1 MRCPTVLVHG
11 GTPFNL
17 EGEGDHIFGEGSHSL
32 TALLTLPPP
41 SFTPTFSITS
51 NSQFGLLGS
60 WKASVELNGQLQL
73 MDCLFRLFMHKDRNL
88 GLATKKEPIF
98 DFVPNPEL
106 CGRRRM
112 TALCAVVWPIK
123 FDIRKRISKRK
134 RC

>member
-1 MRCPTVLVHG
+1 MDG

-51 NSQFGLLGS
+51 NSHFGLLES
-60 WKASVELNGQLQL
+60 LSLLNGQLQL

-88 GLATKKEPIF
+88 GLASKKEPIY
-98 DFVPNPEL
+98 VSNPKLE
-106 CGRRRM
+106 
-112 TALCAVVWPIK
+112 
-123 FDIRKRISKRK
+123 DE
-134 RC
+134 

>member
-41 SFTPTFSITS
+41 SFTPTFSISS

-73 MDCLFRLFMHKDRNL
+73 MDCLFHLFKHKDL
-88 GLATKKEPIF
+88 GLATKKEPIY
-98 DFVPNPEL
+98 VSNPEL